1 MPRTGRSDV
10 EALLQEAKGME
21 MLATEAEVPTDR
33 VQEYWNVSADLIS
46 LVLDIEGYLEQRPE
60 ATYAEPE
67 MVNLRRRLRT
77 IAARLSELTLE

>member
-1 MPRTGRSDV
+1 
-10 EALLQEAKGME
+10 ME